1 MWNTCESK
9 TRPELLDQTSSKKY
23 NYVRKDIHEVTRQG
37 EGGEEVYYVYLE
49 KKVLKE
55 DWETYAQV
63 MANTQD
69 VADISDALIELA
81 ALIG

>member
-1 MWNTCESK
+1 M
-9 TRPELLDQTSSKKY
+9 
-23 NYVRKDIHEVTRQG
+23 TRQG

>member
-9 TRPELLDQTSSKKY
+9 TRPELLDQASSKKY
-23 NYVRKDIHEVTRQG
+23 NYIRQDIREVARQG

-55 DWETYAQV
+55 DWETYVQIIT
-63 MANTQD
+63 NGKD
-69 VADISDALIELA
+69 IADINDALIELA